1 MIKQRVLYGAVM
13 IALLTGALFL
23 PLIGVF
29 LIIPVLATLMLWEFY
44 GLLAHAGVKAYRTTG
59 LVGGLVL
66 IVLSGLQY
74 AYGWLTVPVSE
85 LEGIVLALIVLVV
98 FVNSCCA
105 SRSTQPLQQLG
116 GTFLGVL
123 YVSFLLNFM
132 TKLLMQWPAGQGD
145 GRILLFYMILVVKVT
160 DMAAYFT
167 GCSVGRRK
175 LVPRISPAKTWE
187 GCAGGVLGG
196 LVTSLIFWW
205 VTGGQIGPVTFS
217 VAHAAILGIVLPV
230 TGIIGDLIESLM
242 KRAAEVKD
250 SGSIFKGMGGVMDVL
265 DSLIFAAPVL
275 YLFLMLAGKL

>member
-1 MIKQRVLYGAVM
+1 MIKQRVLYGAMM

-44 GLLAHAGVKAYRTTG
+44 ALLAHADIKVYRSTG
-59 LVGGLVL
+59 IVGGLVL
-66 IVLSGLQY
+66 ILLSGLQHHY
-74 AYGWLTVPVSE
+74 ELFPASVSQ
-85 LEGIVLALIVLVV
+85 LEGTLLALVV
-98 FVNSCCA
+98 FAVFMHACF
-105 SRSTQPLQQLG
+105 SRQSTNPLQQLG
-116 GTFLGVL
+116 GTFLGLL
-123 YVSFLLNFM
+123 YVSFLLNFL
-132 TKLLMQWPAGQGD
+132 TKLLMQWPVGQGD
-145 GRILLFYMILVVKVT
+145 GRFLLFYMILVVKVT
-160 DMAAYFT
+160 DMTAYFT
-167 GCSVGRRK
+167 GCSIGRHK
-175 LVPRISPAKTWE
+175 LIPRISPAKTWE

-196 LVTSLIFWW
+196 LATSLIFWW
-205 VTGGQIGPVTFS
+205 ITSGQIGPVTFT
-217 VAHAAILGIVLPV
+217 VAHAAILGIVLSV